1 MTIDFDDFDTQ
12 VSHEELGQE
21 YADYLD
27 ALAHEENSR
36 ALDFHLEGAVDVKQ
50 VKEWY

>member
-1 MTIDFDDFDTQ
+1 MFDDFDTQ

-27 ALAHEENSR
+27 ELEHEENSR
-36 ALDFHLEGAVDVKQ
+36 ALDYHLETVNDGRQ
-50 VKEWY
+50 VKGWY